1 MDCSYYFDNFI
12 QHFLIMETKPKKVK
26 KPRKVKCS
34 EEIIKIGKIIKSA
47 RQEKKL
53 TCAEVGMV
61 AFKNPNWA
69 SQISLIERGQLENV
83 QFMTLVRILKALD
96 NPIL

>member
-1 MDCSYYFDNFI
+1 MDCAYRINNYLQYS
-12 QHFLIMETKPKKVK
+12 LIMEPKTKKA
-26 KPRKVKCS
+26 RKSKRS
-34 EEIIKIGKIIKSA
+34 NEIVKIGKIIKKA
-47 RQEKKL
+47 REKKNL

>member
-1 MDCSYYFDNFI
+1 MDCAYYFDNSLER
-12 QHFLIMETKPKKVK
+12 FLIMEPKTK
-26 KPRKVKCS
+26 KPRKSKCS
-34 EEIIKIGKIIKSA
+34 DEIVKIGKIIKSA
-47 RQEKKL
+47 REKKKL

-69 SQISLIERGQLENV
+69 SQISLIERGQLESV
-83 QFMTLVRILKALD
+83 QFMTLVKILKALD